1 VVIDPRIE
9 RELGEALPRVSAHVG
24 TAVGVSKLSLEADD
38 AAIGCKVDACLAR
51 IARHERANR
60 PRERCDISATNE
72 RVQRVVTTTRELDE
86 RAKRVVSL
94 KADRRA
100 GACRG
105 ERVDAKE
112 RIGAG
117 DCRVARER
125 LLERDDGKGARK
137 KPRGGGCSSNSDSN
151 YQEGNS
157 RARQS
162 VFSDSRYSSTPT

>member
-1 VVIDPRIE
+1 VVIDPRVE
-9 RELGEALPRVSAHVG
+9 RELGEALPRVSTHVG
-24 TAVGVSKLSLEADD
+24 PAVRIGELSIEADD
-38 AAIGCKVDACLAR
+38 AAIGRKMDARFAR
-51 IARHERANR
+51 ISRHERANR
-60 PRERCDISATNE
+60 PRERRDIFAANE

-100 GACRG
+100 GACWR
-105 ERVDAKE
+105 ERVGAKE

-117 DCRVARER
+117 DRRVARER

-137 KPRGGGCSSNSDSN
+137 KPGGRGCRGNSDSN
-151 YQEGNS
+151 YKGGNS